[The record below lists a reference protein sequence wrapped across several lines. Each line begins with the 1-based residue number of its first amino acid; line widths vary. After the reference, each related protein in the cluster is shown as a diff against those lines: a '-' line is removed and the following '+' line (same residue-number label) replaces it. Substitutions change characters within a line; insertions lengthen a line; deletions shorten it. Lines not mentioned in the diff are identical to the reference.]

1 MPRAFGSPPA
11 PRSSL
16 GSDDERGYWT
26 FGASRD
32 SRLAGGRLDL
42 VGRVGRTEG
51 MDRRGFLCAATAL
64 MLTPDAFA
72 RSLGGTPVALV
83 TADLESR
90 IVAVELKNG
99 RRLATIRTLP
109 GPRSIQTVGN
119 AAVVA
124 HTAEGALTIV
134 DGGTLAIRRVLRGF
148 SEPRYAAG
156 SPEGRYAYVTDSG
169 FGGFVVVDVVRGRV
183 VGRIQLGGPARHVS
197 IDPSGR
203 LLWTAL
209 GTKADR
215 IAIVDVRTPEQ
226 PRLLARI
233 RPAFLAHDVGFAPGG
248 KLIWLTSGDRREAA
262 IFDRRTGRA
271 VVRMRA
277 GAPPQHVTFAGGRAF
292 VTSGDDGTLRIHS
305 AITGRVLGGSEIPTG
320 SYNVQEGWGRILTPS
335 LSRGTLCILDSSGR
349 RLRRLDLARSSHDA
363 CFVMAA

>member
-1 MPRAFGSPPA
+1 VLQMPRAFGSPPA

-32 SRLAGGRLDL
+32 SPPCGLDL
-42 VGRVGRTEG
+42 SGRRGRTEG

-99 RRLATIRTLP
+99 RRVATIRTLP

-119 AAVVA
+119 VAVVA
-124 HTAEGALTIV
+124 HTGEGALTII

-148 SEPRYAAG
+148 SQPRYTAG

-169 FGGFVVVDVVRGRV
+169 FGGLVVVDVVRGRV
-183 VGRIQLGGPARHVS
+183 VG
-197 IDPSGR
+197 
-203 LLWTAL
+203 
-209 GTKADR
+209 
-215 IAIVDVRTPEQ
+215 
-226 PRLLARI
+226 RI

-248 KLIWLTSGDRREAA
+248 KLVWVTSGERREAA
-262 IFDRRTGRA
+262 ILDRRTGRT
-271 VVRMRA
+271 VVRMQA

-292 VTSGDDGTLRIHS
+292 VTSGDDGTLRIHA

-349 RLRRLDLARSSHDA
+349 RLRRLHLARSSHDA